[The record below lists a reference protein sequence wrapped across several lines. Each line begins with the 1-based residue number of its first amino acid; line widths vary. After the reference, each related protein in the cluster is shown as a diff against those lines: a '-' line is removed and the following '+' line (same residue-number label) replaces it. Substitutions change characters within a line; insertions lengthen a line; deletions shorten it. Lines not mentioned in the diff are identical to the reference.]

1 MNKKESENLYGDR
14 FKKAN
19 RVLKIIGFIFLA
31 SGVLCEIIGLV
42 DFFNIFGSR
51 FESPK
56 LFFLNFVGMPFIVIG
71 ISCLSLG
78 FRKQITE
85 YSADQVAGVG
95 KDLSNYMIDGT
106 RDSLTKTAQSIHNAI
121 KANDDNNTSVNIC
134 ENCGERNPIDAKFC
148 SKCGSPII
156 IRCPACG
163 HEMDDG
169 ANFCNKCG
177 YKLK

>member
-42 DFFNIFGSR
+42 DFFNVFASM

-106 RDSLTKTAQSIHNAI
+106 RDSLTKTVTSI
-121 KANDDNNTSVNIC
+121 NNSINSTSYDSTNVNI
-134 ENCGERNPIDAKFC
+134 
-148 SKCGSPII
+148 
-156 IRCPACG
+156 
-163 HEMDDG
+163 
-169 ANFCNKCG
+169 
-177 YKLK
+177 Y